1 LIAPCCAEEE
11 RAWRREREGL
21 MNANQEF
28 VDEVISQIFIL
39 RLGIFTLD
47 LISLVLFIP
56 EL

>member
-1 LIAPCCAEEE
+1 LNAPCCAEEE

-21 MNANQEF
+21 MTANQEI

-39 RLGIFTLD
+39 RLD